1 MSVTK
6 NSLELNRKHL
16 AGAFI
21 EYCMRRN
28 QGMPVLNLLVGRRP
42 VAIGALNEHAVCNC
56 LIQIFEKQCIQKYG
70 AGKAESMLTET
81 YSEML
86 SKDNSRLMPDGVDFI
101 NEVMKEAVSAAIKNP
116 TGNNFGLEVYS

>member
-6 NSLELNRKHL
+6 NSLELNRKHV

-21 EYCMRRN
+21 EYCMKRH

-42 VAIGALNEHAVCNC
+42 VVIGALSEHAVCNC
-56 LIQIFEKQCIQKYG
+56 LIHTFEKQCIQKYG
-70 AGKAESMLTET
+70 AGKAEPMLTET

-86 SKDNSRLMPDGVDFI
+86 SKDNSRLMPHGVDFM
-101 NEVMKEAVSAAIKNP
+101 NEVMKEAVAIAIKKP
-116 TGNNFGLEVYS
+116 ANNQFGLEMYS

>member
-6 NSLELNRKHL
+6 NTLELNRKHI

-21 EYCMRRN
+21 EYCMKRH
-28 QGMPVLNLLVGRRP
+28 QGMPVLNLLVGRQP
-42 VAIGALNEHAVCNC
+42 VVLGSLSEHAVCNC
-56 LIQIFEKQCIQKYG
+56 LIHTFEKQCIQKYG
-70 AGKAESMLTET
+70 AGKAASMLTET
-81 YSEML
+81 YSGML

-116 TGNNFGLEVYS
+116 ADNLFGLEMYS